1 MYCNAMQWRNIEMIV
16 EIDQLAS
23 LYRIKKKMDSK
34 GEDTKIAID

>member
-1 MYCNAMQWRNIEMIV
+1 MIV

-34 GEDTKIAID
+34 GEDTKIAIDW